1 MRFVCNLVVV
11 GLMLS
16 LVAMALAQEDQ
27 SGFLLDASKPFVYV
41 AFDHTGPRQQ
51 VTQGESPNGLWLR
64 LVNNCKIPIEVL
76 TFDLGT
82 TDPGVGI
89 NYDVVP
95 VGGVFDA
102 RPPIRIPRGYSSPVG
117 SPVMIKPGE
126 DLLFSV
132 PSNHVTKWWHLET
145 RFDLALPTPR
155 SGFHPYSVASF
166 AWENIPVKSRQ
177 P

>member
-41 AFDHTGPRQQ
+41 A
-51 VTQGESPNGLWLR
+51 
-64 LVNNCKIPIEVL
+64 IEVRTL
-76 TFDLGT
+76 DLGT

-95 VGGVFDA
+95 VGGIFEA
-102 RPPIRIPRGYSSPVG
+102 RPPTRIPRGYSSPVG
-117 SPVMIKPGE
+117 SPVVIKPGE

-145 RFDLALPTPR
+145 RLI
-155 SGFHPYSVASF
+155 SGFHPL
-166 AWENIPVKSRQ
+166 
-177 P
+177 